1 LLVEAM
7 LWAAL
12 VTKEFCGHTGWRKGI
27 FWKQLLVL
35 YKVSIAFVVAQLGNE
50 NGKIQDFG

>member
-1 LLVEAM
+1 M